1 MLDLGRIKRNKFN
14 YFNHYNFLKILQRT
28 LVLNFLENNVLHMF
42 YNLLMRFDL
51 FF

>member
-1 MLDLGRIKRNKFN
+1 MLDLSRIKGNKLN
-14 YFNHYNFLKILQRT
+14 YFNRYNFLKILQRT

-42 YNLLMRFDL
+42 YSLLMQFDL